1 MKATAKIKRPSIVFP
16 SAVRRMDTLNDLL
29 AASDLV
35 SLHCVLT
42 NETTHILNAERLQ
55 HIKPGKMVPSCF
67 LFFSVFH
74 LFFLGK
80 YNALCNPHSG
90 LSICSFLHTLTHCI

>member
-1 MKATAKIKRPSIVFP
+1 MKATAKVKRPSIVFP
-16 SAVRRMDTLNDLL
+16 SSVRRMDTLNDLL

-67 LFFSVFH
+67 PFIFCFPS
-74 LFFLGK
+74 FFLGK

-90 LSICSFLHTLTHCI
+90 LSIYPFRHTLTHCI

>member
-67 LFFSVFH
+67 LFFLFSIFFFWASIMLSVTRI
-74 LFFLGK
+74 LAYLYVPFFIL
-80 YNALCNPHSG
+80 
-90 LSICSFLHTLTHCI
+90 

>member
-1 MKATAKIKRPSIVFP
+1 MKATAKVKRPSIVFP
-16 SAVRRMDTLNDLL
+16 SAARRMDTLNDLL

-42 NETTHILNAERLQ
+42 NETMHILNAERLQ

-67 LFFSVFH
+67 PFLFSIFFVLVSILLSVV
-74 LFFLGK
+74 
-80 YNALCNPHSG
+80 CNLHSG
-90 LSICSFLHTLTHCI
+90 LAICSFIL

>member
-1 MKATAKIKRPSIVFP
+1 
-16 SAVRRMDTLNDLL
+16 L

-67 LFFSVFH
+67 LFFCFPS
-74 LFFLGK
+74 FF
-80 YNALCNPHSG
+80 SG
-90 LSICSFLHTLTHCI
+90 QV